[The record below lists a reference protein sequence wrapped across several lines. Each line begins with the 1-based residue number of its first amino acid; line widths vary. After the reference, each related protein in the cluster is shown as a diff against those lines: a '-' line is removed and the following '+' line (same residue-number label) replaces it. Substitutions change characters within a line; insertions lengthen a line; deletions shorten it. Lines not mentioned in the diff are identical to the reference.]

1 MPPLALTDEQMN
13 AVMRG
18 AAPLRPQDRDAYLRQ
33 VAEQLRGQEPLG
45 DGLVGRVVRDVQRR
59 FWDPPQFATGA
70 PGRGAKY
77 R

>member
-1 MPPLALTDEQMN
+1 MPPLALTDEQMS

-45 DGLVGRVVRDVQRR
+45 DGVVGRVVRDVQRK
-59 FWDPPQFATGA
+59 FWDPPHLGQASG
-70 PGRGAKY
+70 KY
-77 R
+77 A